1 MHDTPATPQQ
11 VLDFW
16 FGPNTEQVQD
26 RWFRADAGFDATVR
40 ERFGNTVQ
48 AALDD
53 RLVDAWRSTRAGR
66 LAQIVVLDQFTR
78 NIHRGTALAF
88 AGDKRALALAQQMID
103 ARNDLALPVLQ
114 RWFVYLPLMHAEDLA
129 VQEQSVRLYTTLQA
143 EDARLASA
151 LDYAK
156 RHREVIQ
163 RFGRYPHRNAVLGR
177 TSTAE
182 ELQYLSQPGAGF

>member
-1 MHDTPATPQQ
+1 MHHTPATPKQ
-11 VLDFW
+11 VLEFW
-16 FGPNTEQVQD
+16 FGPHAEQIQD
-26 RWFRADAGFDATVR
+26 RWFRADASFDATIR
-40 ERFGNTVQ
+40 ERFGSTVQ
-48 AALDD
+48 AALDG
-53 RLVDAWRSTRAGR
+53 RLEDAWTSTRSGR

-88 AGDKRALALAQQMID
+88 AGDKRALALARQMIE
-103 ARNDLALPVLQ
+103 ARNDQALPVLQ

-129 VQEQSVRLYTTLQA
+129 VQDQSVRLYTTLQA

-163 RFGRYPHRNAVLGR
+163 RFGRYPHRNAALGR
-177 TSTAE
+177 TSSAE
-182 ELQYLSQPGAGF
+182 ERAFLAQPGSSF